1 MKDFVSF
8 QKVLRDRHYLMNHK
22 MEIAGVNQK
31 ERLLKA
37 LIMVD
42 RLMPT
47 ALRLRR
53 KYHVGIVGMT
63 MERLSL
69 ALKVSLKRTIQDQ
82 EYIEYIVRC
91 CKEEF
96 LICHDEERIVI
107 TKDEMILAIKHNK
120 YLVPI
125 KPPILFVVCENTE

>member
-1 MKDFVSF
+1 
-8 QKVLRDRHYLMNHK
+8 MNHK

-69 ALKVSLKRTIQDQ
+69 ALKVSLKRTI
-82 EYIEYIVRC
+82 
-91 CKEEF
+91 
-96 LICHDEERIVI
+96 
-107 TKDEMILAIKHNK
+107 
-120 YLVPI
+120 
-125 KPPILFVVCENTE
+125 